1 MNCSD
6 NIKAMGSI
14 DGIIEYNNGKTLK
27 ISCPNTV
34 LILGRNALVN
44 TLINNTGE
52 YPNLFIN
59 RMVFGDGGV
68 DGTGTPKL
76 VTTNR
81 TGLFGTVRATKP
93 VVSTAN
99 PDNSTQAIF
108 TSVLTYDDGNGYS
121 LSEMALVLNNSDYY
135 SMVTFPPI
143 TKSSSMQITWNWSL
157 SFI

>member
-1 MNCSD
+1 MNASSD
-6 NIKAMGSI
+6 VKAVGTVEAT
-14 DGIIEYNNGKTLK
+14 IEYSNGKK
-27 ISCPNTV
+27 IKIASPNTV
-34 LILGRNALVN
+34 LILGRTAIVN

-99 PDNSTQAIF
+99 PDNTTQAIF
-108 TSVLTYDDGNGYS
+108 TSVLTYEDANGYA

-135 SMVTFPPI
+135 SMVTFPAI
-143 TKSSSMQITWNWSL
+143 TKNSSMQITWNWSV
-157 SFI
+157 SMV